1 MANMSRLASAY
12 DIMQTNSSPVPVSLK
27 PPPKPWLTPWP
38 PSVIR
43 SPVRPQSPNLRT
55 ISTRPCGFRSSFQP
69 SRRDHC
75 GGSDPPRGGG
85 KWCPDPCPPLPSP
98 VPHQRPKRGGRSLHF
113 LPLPCGAADAPC
125 KAGTRGAGAALRFT
139 VEDSGNPCQPTSNAD
154 FQAQPGPQRRGLC
167 PLIVQICSCQNRAPP
182 ACATPAL

>member
-1 MANMSRLASAY
+1 MSRLASAY

-43 SPVRPQSPNLRT
+43 SPVRSRSPNLRT

-113 LPLPCGAADAPC
+113 LPLSCGATTRRARRGQREAAPHY
-125 KAGTRGAGAALRFT
+125 AL
-139 VEDSGNPCQPTSNAD
+139 
-154 FQAQPGPQRRGLC
+154 PQRIRGIRAN
-167 PLIVQICSCQNRAPP
+167 PLPMRIPGHSLDHNGEGF
-182 ACATPAL
+182 AL